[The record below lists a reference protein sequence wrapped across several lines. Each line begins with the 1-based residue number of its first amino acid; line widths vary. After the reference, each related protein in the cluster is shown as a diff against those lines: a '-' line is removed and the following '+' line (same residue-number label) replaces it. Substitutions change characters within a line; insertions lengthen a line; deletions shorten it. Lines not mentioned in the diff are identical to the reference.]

1 MHLSEGKIASPI
13 KTAGHNGM
21 QRKGLDAKPQAL
33 VMFSGFH
40 LSCSDRWNYS
50 GSRLGGVPKPE
61 TLKHLRFEIKL

>member
-1 MHLSEGKIASPI
+1 MASQI
-13 KTAGHNGM
+13 KPAGHNGM

-50 GSRLGGVPKPE
+50 GSRLGGGLLPE
-61 TLKHLRFEIKL
+61 TLKRLRELKKVNSVHGI